1 MKSLLPALGALV
13 LAGAGVTV
21 TSAPAWSAGE
31 TCGTQ
36 AATLVVPA
44 DQGAAPFEGTA
55 GDDVIYVTGTAT
67 VRGLAGNDVICGPT
81 GAPATTGGQWNG
93 GDGNDTLTSTS
104 ASLEGGDGTDTLT
117 GGGTTIDGGAGN
129 DVVRG
134 GNGDNTV
141 LGGAG
146 DDQLWGGS
154 GIDTLDG
161 GDGTDVVHATAR
173 DRIRVGG
180 PARTTIDVT
189 AHTIEGPGGRDT
201 YTGSPMIW
209 APGATDETLIGSNR
223 ADVFTSEGGADNV
236 YGLGGDDRLTAV
248 QPTRLEGGPGDDQ
261 ITVAFGGRVRAGA
274 GDDRVR
280 TVLSTDDHPGVAAQP
295 FNLEG
300 NTGDDVLYAASLTT
314 AGAIVSPTPGNQLW
328 SGTVRGG
335 GGWDRVVFTPT
346 KQAVTADLTT
356 GQATWAGGSMTLSG
370 VQAMWGTPGDD
381 VLTGSGG
388 RNGLLGGAGDDHLNG
403 GGGRDDLRGASGFDT
418 TNGGTAIDRC
428 RGEVKVACER

>member
-13 LAGAGVTV
+13 LAGAGVSA

-93 GDGNDTLTSTS
+93 GDGNDTLTGS
-104 ASLEGGDGTDTLT
+104 AGTLDGGAGNDAIKGAGATAITGGDGDDTVASTTATIDGGAGNDTLT

-223 ADVFTSEGGADNV
+223 ADVFTSEGGAD
-236 YGLGGDDRLTAV
+236 
-248 QPTRLEGGPGDDQ
+248 
-261 ITVAFGGRVRAGA
+261 
-274 GDDRVR
+274 
-280 TVLSTDDHPGVAAQP
+280 
-295 FNLEG
+295 
-300 NTGDDVLYAASLTT
+300 
-314 AGAIVSPTPGNQLW
+314 
-328 SGTVRGG
+328 
-335 GGWDRVVFTPT
+335 
-346 KQAVTADLTT
+346 
-356 GQATWAGGSMTLSG
+356 
-370 VQAMWGTPGDD
+370 
-381 VLTGSGG
+381 
-388 RNGLLGGAGDDHLNG
+388 
-403 GGGRDDLRGASGFDT
+403 
-418 TNGGTAIDRC
+418 
-428 RGEVKVACER
+428 